1 VESLL
6 HCEGAAGAPSRQC
19 REPGGHDPWTAQP
32 GCGILRVGLDRGQS
46 ALRRRTLCI
55 GIWAVGTHVVDAVV
69 LAGGVD
75 TGDIATELGVVH
87 RPLLAVGGRPIVA
100 RVLSALR
107 GASRIGKVALVAPS
121 PVQAAAPA
129 DAVDARVEAGDSFV
143 DNMARGVEAIIPGSD
158 HLLVITGD
166 LPLITPAAIDD
177 FVRRSLASCAALC
190 YSIIPKEASERQ
202 FPGGRRTYVRLR
214 EGAFTGGNGM
224 VVARHLVQAHRA
236 LLDRLFTARK
246 HPLKMASVLGI
257 GFIAGLLTHR
267 LTLPYIEARIGAV
280 IGGRAAAIISTYAE
294 LGFDVDKLDDLYL
307 CRRVAASSG
316 SRL

>member
-1 VESLL
+1 
-6 HCEGAAGAPSRQC
+6 
-19 REPGGHDPWTAQP
+19 
-32 GCGILRVGLDRGQS
+32 
-46 ALRRRTLCI
+46 
-55 GIWAVGTHVVDAVV
+55 VGTHVVDAVV

-214 EGAFTGGNGM
+214 EGAFTG
-224 VVARHLVQAHRA
+224 
-236 LLDRLFTARK
+236 K